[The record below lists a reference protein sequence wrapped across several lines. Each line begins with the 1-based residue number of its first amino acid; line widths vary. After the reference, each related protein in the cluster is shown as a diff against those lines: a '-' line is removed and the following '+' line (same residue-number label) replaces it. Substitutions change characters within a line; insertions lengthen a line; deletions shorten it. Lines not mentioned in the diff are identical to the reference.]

1 MMKKLLFIIVSLV
14 LVNGL
19 FFTPTPAPAAAKT
32 EILLGALNS
41 MTGIE
46 AMVGAEHRW
55 AYQQAV
61 KDINAKGGVFV
72 KDLGKKL
79 PLKLIVVDDESD
91 VAKAAAA
98 AEKLIKLQKVDFV
111 LGSVS
116 TPLNIN
122 GASIAEK
129 YKKLYVGTTFFP
141 EMFAE
146 QKFKWVAAS
155 FFSIAKLA
163 GSAAAC
169 LDPIPAADRPKNFC
183 VFVPDDPDGHGFG
196 GGAKTTLANYKYNLA
211 LYEPFTAG
219 GKDFSASILR
229 MKAAGIEAIVVLCSS
244 TDGITFI
251 RQMKE
256 NNFNVKYIWGA
267 KGFWPVEFR
276 DALGK
281 DSDYIVSDAHWAEAL
296 GQPGA
301 KNLGD
306 RFRKEFGKGKSSVTI
321 GNFYSIV
328 QALAQAIE
336 KAGSLDSA
344 KVRDIFYSGTFVAK
358 STTNGDLNFNNQGL
372 AAIPPV
378 ALQWMKGERWPVY
391 PPAPNIW
398 KLKLIPP
405 WNKR

>member
-1 MMKKLLFIIVSLV
+1 MKKKLFLIVFSLALTIG
-14 LVNGL
+14 LVFTTGL
-19 FFTPTPAPAAAKT
+19 APAAEK
-32 EILLGALNS
+32 EILLGAINS
-41 MTGIE
+41 MTGGE
-46 AMVGAEHRW
+46 AMVGGEHRW

-61 KDINAKGGVFV
+61 NDINAKGGVYV

-79 PLKLIVVDDESD
+79 RMKLIVVDDQSD
-91 VAKAAAA
+91 VAQSAAA
-98 AEKLIKLQKVDFV
+98 AEKLIKLQKVDFL
-111 LGSVS
+111 LGTVS
-116 TPLNIN
+116 TPLNVS
-122 GASIAEK
+122 GGSVAEK
-129 YKKLYVGTTFFP
+129 YKKVYVSTTFWP
-141 EMFAE
+141 EEFLS
-146 QKFKWVAAS
+146 QKLNWVVDS
-155 FFSIAKLA
+155 FFYAGKLLE
-163 GSAAAC
+163 SSLLV
-169 LDPIPAADRPKNFC
+169 LDPIPVNERPKKVC
-183 VFVPDDPDGHGFG
+183 VLVPDDPDGQGFG
-196 GGAKTTLANYKYNLA
+196 GGASATVPKLGYELA
-211 LYEPFTAG
+211 LYDKYTAG
-219 GKDFSASILR
+219 TKDFSASILR
-229 MKAAGIEAIVVLCSS
+229 MKAAGVEAIVVLCSS

-344 KVRDIFYSGTFVAK
+344 KVRDVFYSGTFVAK
-358 STTNGDLNFNNQGL
+358 GTTNGDLNFNNQGL

-405 WNKR
+405 WNQR

>member
-19 FFTPTPAPAAAKT
+19 IFTPTPAPAAAKT
-32 EILLGALNS
+32 EILLGAINS
-41 MTGIE
+41 MTGGE
-46 AMVGAEHRW
+46 AMVGGEHRW

-61 KDINAKGGVFV
+61 NDINAKGGVNV

-79 PLKLIVVDDESD
+79 PLKLIVVDDQSD
-91 VAKAAAA
+91 VAQAAAA
-98 AEKLIKLQKVDFV
+98 AEKLIKLQKVDFL
-111 LGSVS
+111 LGTVS
-116 TPLNIN
+116 TPLNVS
-122 GASIAEK
+122 GGSVAEK
-129 YKKLYVGTTFFP
+129 YKKVYVSTTFWP
-141 EMFAE
+141 EEFLG
-146 QKFKWVAAS
+146 QKLTWVVDS
-155 FFSIAKLA
+155 FFYAGKLLE
-163 GSAAAC
+163 SSLLV
-169 LDPIPAADRPKNFC
+169 LDPIPVNERPKKVC
-183 VFVPDDPDGHGFG
+183 VLVPDDPDGQGFG
-196 GGAKTTLANYKYNLA
+196 GGASATVPKLGYELA
-211 LYEPFTAG
+211 LYDKYTAG
-219 GKDFSASILR
+219 TKDFSASILR
-229 MKAAGIEAIVVLCSS
+229 MKAAGVEAIVILCSS

-344 KVRDIFYSGTFVAK
+344 KVRDVFYSGTFVAK
-358 STTNGDLNFNNQGL
+358 GTTNGDLKFNNQGL